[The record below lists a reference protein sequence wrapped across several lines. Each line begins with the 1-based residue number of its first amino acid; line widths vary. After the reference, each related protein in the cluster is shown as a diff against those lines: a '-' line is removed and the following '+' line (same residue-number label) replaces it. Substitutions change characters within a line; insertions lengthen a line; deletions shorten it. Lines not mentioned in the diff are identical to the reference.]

1 MGLPSNPANGGMD
14 SLAAKRERIQRKGRI
29 REVVFG
35 MQDGLITTVGFVA
48 GLHGATADNTL
59 VLLGGF
65 VELLAGAF
73 SMAAGGYLST
83 KAEREVL
90 EREVLE
96 ERRRFQEEPYLAHDD
111 LRKALEEEGLSKER
125 AYRIVKLLQEGEEAF
140 FKTFQEKVLGLGDTE
155 IRQPLI
161 DALVL
166 GLSFAVGAF
175 IPLLPYLLF
184 SEFTSLWVAVVLSGL
199 SLFGVGAAKAY
210 LAEKR
215 FFRSGLEFFAIAMG
229 AAAVGYLFG
238 LLLPGR

>member
-1 MGLPSNPANGGMD
+1 MGA
-14 SLAAKRERIQRKGRI
+14 LAAKRRRIERKGRI

-35 MQDGLITTVGFVA
+35 MQDGLISTVGFVA

-65 VELLAGAF
+65 VELVTGAF

-96 ERRRFQEEPYLAHDD
+96 ERRRFEAEPYLAHDD
-111 LRKALEEEGLSKER
+111 LRKALEEEGLPKER
-125 AYRIVKLLQEGEEAF
+125 AYRVVRLLQEEEKAF
-140 FKTFQEKVLGLGDTE
+140 FKTFQEKVLGLGSLE
-155 IRQPLI
+155 IRQPLT
-161 DALVL
+161 DALVI

-184 SEFTSLWVAVVLSGL
+184 SAFTALGVAVVLSCL
-199 SLFGVGAAKAY
+199 SLFGIGVIKAY
-210 LAEKR
+210 LAENP
-215 FFRSGLEFFAIAMG
+215 FLRSGLEFFGIAMG
-229 AAAVGYLFG
+229 AAAIGYLFG